1 MRHTWKE
8 TASGLKRNLSM
19 TIAVIVTMWVSLTLF
34 GIGVLTSQQVDK
46 LKGSWYDKIQVAVYL
61 CTPTD
66 KATNCT
72 PGEGATDAQKTAI
85 KSALE
90 ANPDVEKVYFETK
103 EDAFKEYQKL
113 YANSSLEHA
122 LTVNEMPESFRVK
135 LKNPETYQSVRTSV
149 GNLQGVSKVQDLHK
163 LLDPFFRWL
172 NIAKWATIGASAL
185 LLVAAA
191 LQISNT
197 IRMAAFARRRELGI
211 MRLVGASNLYI
222 MLPFLLESL
231 FAALV
236 GVVLAGTTMLGIVYW
251 LILRNAQVSIKSVG
265 WIGLPETG
273 IAVLWVAL
281 VAIVLSIIPTL
292 IATRR
297 YLRV

>member
-1 MRHTWKE
+1 MRHTWNE
-8 TASGLKRNLSM
+8 TLSGLKRNMSM
-19 TIAVIVTMWVSLTLF
+19 TIAVVMTMWVSLTLF
-34 GIGVLTSQQVDK
+34 GIGVLTNQQVDK
-46 LKGSWYDKIQVAVYL
+46 LKGTWYDKIQVAVYL

-66 KATNCT
+66 KTTNCQ
-72 PGEGATDAQKTAI
+72 PGQDTTDAQKTAI
-85 KSALE
+85 RTALE
-90 ANPDVEKVYFETK
+90 TNPDVEKVYFETK
-103 EDAFKEYQKL
+103 ADAYKEYKKL
-113 YANSSLEHA
+113 YANSSLENA
-122 LTVNEMPESFRVK
+122 LTEKEMPESFRVK
-135 LKNPETYQSVRTSV
+135 LKNPETYASVRTSV
-149 GNLQGVSKVQDLHK
+149 GNLPGVAKVQDLHK

-185 LLVAAA
+185 LLLAAA

-211 MRLVGASNLYI
+211 MRLVGASNWYI

-231 FAALV
+231 LSALIGAALS
-236 GVVLAGTTMLGIVYW
+236 GVTMFVLVYW
-251 LILRNAQVSIKSVG
+251 LIVQKAQVSIKTVG

-273 IAVLWVAL
+273 IAFLWVAS

-292 IATRR
+292 IATRK